1 MLLRTVRATIEKH
14 NMLSGGERVLIAVS
28 GGPDSVAL
36 LHVLISLKATYRLD
50 LHLAHLEHGLRGE
63 AAMADMEFVQ
73 TLGRDLGLPVTVRR
87 VDVAERAAAS
97 SLPVEAVARGIRYA
111 FLEEVAGEIGAAKIA
126 TGHNANDQAETLL
139 LNLIRGSGISGL
151 RGIRPAIEG
160 KIIRPLVEAKREE
173 ILAYLTGRSLDYR
186 TDLSNTDE
194 VYDRNRVRLRLVP
207 LLEKDFNPRI
217 VDSLVRTAEVFSLV
231 ADYLDGRV
239 AEAMKQCCR
248 PGDGRVTV
256 DLEAFAALPRA
267 VRVFTL
273 YTVVRSLEGDEQVVT
288 FDTLGAL
295 ENIAARSQSGSRVDI
310 GSGIT
315 AVKEYARLVVGR
327 DLAIA
332 EGYEVPLAVPG
343 TTEIAGAGRSLQT
356 SVLEG
361 VPPSADLFRS
371 GATAYFD
378 FNRLAL
384 PLVARSWREGD
395 KFVPFGLSG
404 SKKVHD
410 VFTDEKIP
418 VTERAKIPIICDR
431 EEIIWVAG
439 VRRSERARITDDTT
453 TVVRITMMSGSP

>member
-36 LHVLISLKATYRLD
+36 LHALVSLKATYRLD

-63 AAMADMEFVQ
+63 AALADMEFVQ
-73 TLGRDLGLPVTVRR
+73 ALGRDLGLSVTARR
-87 VDVAERAAAS
+87 VDVAELASKS
-97 SLPVEAVARGIRYA
+97 SLPVEAVARKLRYA
-111 FLEEVAGEIGAAKIA
+111 FLEEVAGDIGAAKIA

-160 KIIRPLVEAKREE
+160 KIVRPLIEAKREE
-173 ILAYLTGRSLDYR
+173 ILAYLTERGLDYR
-186 TDLSNTDE
+186 TDLTNADE
-194 VYDRNRVRLRLVP
+194 VYDRNRVRMSLVP

-231 ADYLDGRV
+231 ADYLDAQV

-248 PGDGRVTV
+248 PGDGRITV

-273 YTVVRSLEGDEQVVT
+273 YAVVRSLEGDEQVVT

-295 ENIAARSQSGSRVDI
+295 ENVAARSQSGSRVDI
-310 GSGIT
+310 GSGII
-315 AVKEYARLVVGR
+315 AVKEYDRLVVGR
-327 DLAIA
+327 DMALA
-332 EGYEVPLAVPG
+332 EGYEVPLTVPG
-343 TTEIAGAGRSLQT
+343 TTDIESAGYSFQT
-356 SVLEG
+356 SVLEEA
-361 VPPSADLFRS
+361 PRSADLFRS
-371 GATAYFD
+371 GSTAYFD
-378 FNRLAL
+378 LGKLAL

-418 VTERAKIPIICDR
+418 VTQRSRIPIICDR

-439 VRRSERARITDDTT
+439 VRRSERARITDETT
-453 TVVRITMMSGSP
+453 TVVGITIVKGSP